1 MERGAS
7 LTYKKR
13 AEALPQTM
21 PTPPPPPRAGKPA
34 RRRGPWATWHRTSA
48 VFAPRQIEAGGATP
62 APRMGGCATARALE
76 IRRVFENRFTT
87 SNVMAQ
93 GP

>member
-1 MERGAS
+1 MERAR
-7 LTYKKR
+7 LTYRKR

-34 RRRGPWATWHRTSA
+34 RRRGPWVTWHRTSA
-48 VFAPRQIEAGGATP
+48 VSAPRQIEAPGATH
-62 APRMGGCATARALE
+62 AWRTGGCVTARALE